1 MFKCVIFSF
10 ITSHPIMKISPRYS
24 KPNQLEQCE
33 IVAVLVNGDVIIV
46 SSNERESFSFDQSIV
61 QSGALCSS
69 LHTCN
74 AGIIATYSGTALLC
88 KHTDDSHT
96 FKLFP
101 GYIGLCGKEVWI
113 KSLSTLHNS
122 QSEKNNVLYL
132 AECQMDC
139 YWKVIIANCIGD
151 VLTEFSFQN
160 LSLRVTAYCAV
171 LLPTKEDNYSN
182 VYLILATSD
191 NNLHLLQCTIN
202 NSTQIVS
209 THWKLVGLIVIILCI
224 SCTIFVYFKF

>member
-122 QSEKNNVLYL
+122 QSEKNNV
-132 AECQMDC
+132 
-139 YWKVIIANCIGD
+139 
-151 VLTEFSFQN
+151 
-160 LSLRVTAYCAV
+160 
-171 LLPTKEDNYSN
+171 
-182 VYLILATSD
+182 TSEISK
-191 NNLHLLQCTIN
+191 LLQPVCTPLFSIEF
-202 NSTQIVS
+202 IVS
-209 THWKLVGLIVIILCI
+209 AIEWILLSPLFDIENLPVNVPEGCALKIHPFAFTYQLYVHNAYLNKDLHISWVKIVIHRP
-224 SCTIFVYFKF
+224 